1 MTTVIR
7 YVKNTTTAAN
17 VNTQVDS
24 TGADYQLV
32 SIDVTT
38 AAGIA
43 AGANANVLTWTG
55 AGKIK
60 AIVSV
65 FMRRAATGEIIPM
78 GAVAQNTHSTLTLDA
93 TGKIINIALLGGA
106 TVIPTNTVIS
116 FLLVIGNY

>member
-7 YVKNTTTAAN
+7 YVKNTTTEAN

-32 SIDVTT
+32 AIDVTT

>member
-93 TGKIINIALLGGA
+93 TEKIINIALLGGA

>member
-1 MTTVIR
+1 MTTVFR
-7 YVKNTTTAAN
+7 YVKNTTTEAN

-32 SIDVTT
+32 AIDVTT

>member
-32 SIDVTT
+32 AIDVTT